1 MATPY
6 RKDVE
11 VDLTWDLTRIFKND
25 QEWEKEFAKIQQEIA
40 ELTTLKGKLSTSG
53 TDLYENF
60 SKILKVSR
68 EIEKVYVYSTLS
80 SDQDTNNSHYLGF
93 VARVQ
98 SLYNDFSAATAF
110 VDPEILDIPEKTIEQ
125 FKKDEPRLAEFAH
138 RLDTLNQKRKHTLS
152 SDQEKIIAAASDA
165 LNTSENTYNILTNS
179 DMEYGYVEDE
189 DGNTE
194 QLSDGLYS
202 NLIQSQNREVRK
214 QAFDTMFATYGQ
226 FENSLASTLSG
237 VVKAHNYNAKMHKY
251 HSAREASLNEN
262 GVPTVVYDT
271 LLAEVNKHI
280 NLLHRYVALRKK
292 LLKIND
298 LQMYDMYVPLT
309 GQPSDHY
316 DINKAKK
323 IALEALKPL
332 GEDYLKVVKHIFN
345 DRVIDVVET
354 KNKATGAYSGGSYDT
369 DPYILLN
376 WEGNLDSLYTLVHE
390 TGHSVHS
397 WYTNHS
403 QKYIYSNY
411 PIFVAEIASTT
422 NENILTEYFLKNIT
436 DPKTRAFILNYYLDS
451 FKGTLFRQTQFAE
464 FEQFIHE
471 SDAKGE
477 PLTAEILNQFYGD
490 LNQRYYGS
498 SVTPGGQIAKEWSRI
513 PHFYYNFYVYQ
524 YATGFAAATALS
536 NNVVHGDK
544 KQLEDYLNFLR
555 SGSSDYPTEIMK
567 KAGVDM
573 TKADYLENAFAT
585 FEKRLNEFESLI
597 GRLFKL
603 PSFWKQR
610 LSNRNYEKSWCRYD

>member
-251 HSAREASLNEN
+251 HSAREASLSEN

-422 NENILTEYFLKNIT
+422 NENILNEYFLKNIT

-597 GRLFKL
+597 GKF
-603 PSFWKQR
+603 
-610 LSNRNYEKSWCRYD
+610 